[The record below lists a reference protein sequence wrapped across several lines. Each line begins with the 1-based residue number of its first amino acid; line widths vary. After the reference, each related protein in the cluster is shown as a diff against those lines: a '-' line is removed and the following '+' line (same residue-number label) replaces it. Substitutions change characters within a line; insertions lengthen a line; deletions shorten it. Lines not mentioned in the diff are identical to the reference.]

1 MGLLSNSPP
10 LGRGRGWA
18 FLLSRNHADK
28 IVRPHCPTE
37 IFSQSGISFFT
48 VLHDATTVVHIVGL
62 LALLTSGN
70 ALAVDSQPV
79 GGRQRVVVATYAVG
93 TLQVVSHK
101 AAVRFVYQGLETD
114 DDAVVEAQDE
124 LRHLLLFRLGLLGT
138 AAVVVFEYYE
148 LPAGMC
154 RLADDAEDAP

>member
-1 MGLLSNSPP
+1 MGLSSLGEGQGVGLLSC
-10 LGRGRGWA
+10 
-18 FLLSRNHADK
+18 NHADK
-28 IVRPHCPTE
+28 VVRPHCPTE

-48 VLHDATTVVHIVGL
+48 VLHDATVVHIVGL

-79 GGRQRVVVATYAVG
+79 GGRQRVVVATNAVG

-101 AAVRFVYQGLETD
+101 AAVGFVNQGLETD

-138 AAVVVFEYYE
+138 AAVVVFEYYK
-148 LPAGMC
+148 LPAGVC
-154 RLADDAEDAP
+154 RFADDAEDAP